1 MAQDGSTASR
11 ADGAADGGPTRGVA
25 RRGRRRARDVPR
37 LVPGPER
44 PRRPRWLAAAIAG
57 AAVVLAAGCSA
68 SESSQSPGTSGAPGT
83 ATTTDGAEPLP
94 PRVPEDFRWSGRYV
108 VPDLDAEVPFTWEG
122 RDGNFQMTAGGE
134 GEIIH
139 FTNILH
145 EGTLYTLTYEWPG
158 VPRNPCSNVG
168 PFSLEELNT
177 GLESA
182 RFVGAETLE
191 DREPRS
197 VNHFRAGIVWEPPP
211 DLIGP
216 IPGVPQLRIPIMFGD
231 IYVDR
236 DDPTAFW
243 KVLQFGLQNLY
254 DANLDEWIV
263 VDEIDRSPGTV
274 TLPDECAAA
283 TAPAAAPTTTTTTS

>member
-1 MAQDGSTASR
+1 MTALDPSR
-11 ADGAADGGPTRGVA
+11 PPV
-25 RRGRRRARDVPR
+25 
-37 LVPGPER
+37 R
-44 PRRPRWLAAAIAG
+44 PRRHRWLAGAIAL
-57 AAVVLAAGCSA
+57 AAVLAAGCGA
-68 SESSQSPGTSGAPGT
+68 DVTGQGPGTTGAPGT
-83 ATTTDGAEPLP
+83 ATTTGSADPVA

-122 RDGNFQMTAGGE
+122 SGGNFQMTAGGE

-139 FTNILH
+139 FTNILY

-168 PFSLEELNT
+168 PFSLDELNR

-191 DREPRS
+191 DLEPRS

-216 IPGVPQLRIPIMFGD
+216 IPGVPQIRIPIMFGD

-236 DDPTAFW
+236 ADPTKFW

-263 VDEIDRSPGTV
+263 VDEIDQSPGTV

-283 TAPAAAPTTTTTTS
+283 TPPGAAAPPTTG